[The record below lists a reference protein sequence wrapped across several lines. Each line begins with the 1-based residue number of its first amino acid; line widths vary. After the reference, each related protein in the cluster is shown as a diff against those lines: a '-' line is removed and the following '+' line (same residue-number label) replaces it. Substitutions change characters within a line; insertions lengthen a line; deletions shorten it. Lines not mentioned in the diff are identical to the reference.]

1 MTYPNCGVI
10 YIAYGDSA
18 AYYAKRSIDSLRRVH
33 PDLPVSAIATPP
45 DGTVEG
51 ASKLLTPFFYNGQ
64 LQGARLAKFELFR
77 MTPHDYTLY
86 LDADTIP
93 YHSLEVGFKMLQ
105 DGFDMV
111 IVPSHNQG
119 KDIFWHIDRA
129 EREATLNEL
138 GITPVQLQ
146 AGIFWFAKNERVGKF
161 FAEWRKEWERFGLH
175 DQAAFMRAL
184 QNVPLSLFL
193 LGRVFNGG
201 AAIAHQHGVIK
212 ADG

>member
-1 MTYPNCGVI
+1 MIAPNCGVI

-33 PDLPVSAIATPP
+33 PDLPVSAIGSA
-45 DGTVEG
+45 VEG
-51 ASKLLTPFFYNGQ
+51 ATGLLAYEPPRWQPAQRQ
-64 LQGARLAKFELFR
+64 LKARAAKFELFR

-111 IVPSHNQG
+111 IVPSANQG
-119 KDIFWHIDRA
+119 KDIFWHIDKA
-129 EREATLNEL
+129 ERETTLNEL

-161 FAEWRKEWERFGLH
+161 FAEWHNEWERFGQH

-184 QNVPLSLFL
+184 QNVPLKLFL
-193 LGRVFNGG
+193 LGRQFNGG